1 MILDGPVNWS
11 RVDARG
17 ASPKNT
23 SRLRRES
30 RMPPDKPSLP
40 PERDPSHIQVD
51 VVGDPSH
58 IQVDVVDTRVGYQG
72 FFQIDVHRLRHERFD
87 GGMTEIMVR
96 EVFERGNAAAV
107 LPYDPRRDEVLLIR
121 QFLPGSYFG
130 GRAARPLQV
139 IAGMVEDG
147 ESDEDVARR
156 EAVEEAGVTLGRLVL
171 AQAFLPSP
179 GGSSERVVVFCAEAD
194 LGRAGGIHGVAGE
207 HEDIRVEVYPAAEAI
222 RLLDEGLIEA
232 GPAVVALSWFARH
245 RERLKREWG
254 G

>member
-1 MILDGPVNWS
+1 
-11 RVDARG
+11 
-17 ASPKNT
+17 
-23 SRLRRES
+23 
-30 RMPPDKPSLP
+30 MPPDKPSLP